1 MIKSKKLLAALMA
14 ATMCTGL
21 LAGCGGSSSSS
32 SAPAADAGAA
42 TEEAAAPEETA
53 EAAEGAE
60 EAEAT
65 EGAAEEVETVEYTGP
80 DTYSMIDNF
89 DITTLDYVYNNKS
102 SNGDYTCNFIE
113 GLLTQDNHGTLI
125 PGMASEWSH
134 NDDASEWTF
143 TIRDDAVWSTSEGEE
158 YDYVVADDFVTGL
171 KHAADSKSET
181 LGLVAD
187 LIVGLRDY
195 VNGTGAWDDVG
206 IKADGNTLTYTLTGP
221 CAYFDGMTTYSIL
234 YPINAEFLESKG
246 GDFGAVTPDSI
257 LYNGCYILSSL
268 VPSQEVRFD
277 ANPNYYDSA
286 NVHVQHV
293 VVTYTNGE
301 DPAQNFNMFV
311 NGEVTATGINSSLP
325 DVVAKANELYP
336 DNQYISM
343 TTATSF
349 WGAFNWDR
357 RAYSLY
363 NDSSVSTT
371 SKTTD
376 EQKADT
382 KAAILNA
389 NFRRAVYAAYSA
401 HAVEAITQG
410 EERADDAIRNTL
422 VPYTFATTSDGRTYG
437 SILTGYVEELVPDYA
452 GIDLNDGQDAWYNP
466 ELAKTFAERAKEE
479 LGDTI
484 SAWPIHLD
492 VPVYAASENQ
502 KNMQLAMQKSIEDA
516 IGDYV
521 KIDLQ
526 FLEGDSSV
534 YYSAFYNQPDGV
546 SNSIDL
552 VFGAGWGP
560 DYGDPLTYIHCFDI
574 HDGDMLNYSGIN
586 YESQGQD
593 EEQVAALQAI
603 GLEDIQA
610 VVDQAVA
617 AVGDERI
624 ELFAKAEAMLLTGG
638 ILRPYATSGATL
650 QVSKVVPFT
659 AAYGLYGQASYN
671 RVPYFKYMQLQDEPV
686 LAADYAAAKEAWLAG
701 E

>member
-1 MIKSKKLLAALMA
+1 MIKSRKLLAALLA
-14 ATMCTGL
+14 ATMCAGL
-21 LAGCGGSSSSS
+21 LAGCGGGGSTT
-32 SAPAADAGAA
+32 PAEKPAEQTG
-42 TEEAAAPEETA
+42 TEE
-53 EAAEGAE
+53 GAG
-60 EAEAT
+60 EAE
-65 EGAAEEVETVEYTGP
+65 VVDYNGP

-89 DITTLDYVYNNKS
+89 DVTTLDYVYNNKS

-113 GLLTQDNHGTLI
+113 GLLTQDNHGNLV
-125 PGMASEWSH
+125 PGMATEWAP
-134 NDDASEWTF
+134 NEDASEWTF
-143 TIRDDAVWSTSEGEE
+143 TIRDDAVWSTSQGEE
-158 YDYVVADDFVTGL
+158 YDVVTAEDFVTGL

-187 LIVGLRDY
+187 LIVGLREY
-195 VNGTGAWDDVG
+195 SEGTGTWEDVG

-221 CAYFDGMTTYSIL
+221 CGYFDGMTTYSIL

-246 GDFGAVTPDSI
+246 SDFGAVTPDSI

-277 ANPNYYDSA
+277 ANPNYYDA
-286 NVHVQHV
+286 AHVYVQHV

-311 NGEVTATGINSSLP
+311 NGEVTSTAINSSLP

-336 DNQYISM
+336 DNQFKSL
-343 TTATSF
+343 TTSTSY

-357 RAYSLY
+357 RAYALY
-363 NDSSVSTT
+363 NDPSVSTT

-376 EQKADT
+376 AQKADT

-401 HAVEAITQG
+401 HAVEAISMG
-410 EERADDAIRNTL
+410 EERADDVLRNTL
-422 VPYTFATTSDGRTYG
+422 VPYTFMSTSDGRTYG
-437 SILTGYVEELVPDYA
+437 SIVQKKVEELVPEYA

-466 ELAKTFAERAKEE
+466 DRAKVFAEKAKEE
-479 LGDTI
+479 LGD
-484 SAWPIHLD
+484 SVSEWPVHLD
-492 VPVYAASENQ
+492 VPVYASSENQ

-516 IGDYV
+516 IGEYV
-521 KIDLQ
+521 KVDLQ

-593 EEQVAALQAI
+593 DEQKEVLKTL

-610 VVDQAVA
+610 VVDKAVL

-624 ELFAKAEAMLLTGG
+624 ELFAEAEAMLLTQG
-638 ILRPYATSGATL
+638 ILRPFSTSGATL
-650 QVSKVVPFT
+650 GVSKVVPFT
-659 AAYGLYGQASYN
+659 AAYGMYGQASYN

-686 LAADYAAAKEAWLAG
+686 LAADYEAAKAAWLAG
-701 E
+701 N